1 MYVLALQSKGMVM
14 RILVWLS
21 FVLLTG
27 CGGLEII
34 AGSYTVGLA
43 GYSVVDAVS
52 PDDQADE

>member
-1 MYVLALQSKGMVM
+1 MYVSNMNFKGMIM
-14 RILVWLS
+14 RILMWLS

-52 PDDQADE
+52 PDVQTNE

>member
-1 MYVLALQSKGMVM
+1 M
-14 RILVWLS
+14 RILIWLS

-43 GYSVVDAVS
+43 DYSVVDAVS
-52 PDDQADE
+52 LDDQTNE